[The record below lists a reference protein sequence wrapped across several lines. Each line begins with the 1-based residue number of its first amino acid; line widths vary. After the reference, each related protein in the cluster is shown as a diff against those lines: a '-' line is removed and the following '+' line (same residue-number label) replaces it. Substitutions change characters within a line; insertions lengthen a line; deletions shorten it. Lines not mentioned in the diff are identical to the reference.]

1 MMITIIITIAIIIIS
16 GYKNKKKKKRMMLM
30 MKKKMSV
37 PYDYRKVLFA
47 LIVVECICKV
57 VERILF
63 GQGASNLV
71 WSLC

>member
-16 GYKNKKKKKRMMLM
+16 GYKNKRKKRMMLM

-37 PYDYRKVLFA
+37 PYDCRKVLFA
-47 LIVVECICKV
+47 LIVVECICKA
-57 VERILF
+57 VERIRF